1 MTKQRSAAIVDIKS
15 KQQKPD
21 NAQGLIKIAKYRIKA
36 SQHCIKVL
44 SILQKNS
51 VTFLGDVSKIQND
64 AHRGFL
70 ESLGHEV
77 LFHLPQHIIPNY
89 GEKNRLYYITST
101 YSRPQ
106 KFDYN
111 DYKKELLSCK
121 LYWKELFQKKQFLLP
136 TQKQLE
142 ETRLGIE
149 SRGLKLN
156 NSNTTNIA
164 KNKNLNVVI
173 SDEEVE
179 IKYYEHAIWKS
190 HYTKLIEIESLT
202 PEECKLSLIKE
213 SYNIY
218 DRAIAQSR
226 LEITHQEQIISALQ
240 EAINLKKNAQQ
251 NQSAPVPN
259 HVINTLRNVQ
269 QSRLKDIMA
278 GGQKTKQLLVALING
293 NTSLADEEKEEE
305 LDKVRNCEQNAE
317 YQIDCYL
324 GAEFTH
330 EEILFIRAISVIVFN
345 MIRAG
350 EIENHLGLI
359 YIPWHKIYKEC
370 GVPLRSDGE
379 GYNPRS
385 SKKIRDVLDLES
397 NLRKDIL
404 IKNDFG
410 KETGDTRFISDP
422 QPHIRLV
429 KQKNGSEALIEQHI
443 GVSLR
448 ISPYL
453 FFPNGYDDKEFQK
466 FTLIDNAA
474 LIRFKKVNKTKVGF
488 SLFIWLEKLISQQN
502 VFKILDWDT
511 IIKTLNL
518 QAEEKK
524 NPKRLKDNIERAFQN
539 MEKQKALITNFKEQK
554 GSRCQRQYYFVNSRY
569 KEKIATIKGSKGTQK
584 PRKK

>member
-1 MTKQRSAAIVDIKS
+1 MFNQEGRESYTTKYLPEKYTKEEAENNLSLWRVVAQINQISPPTIEQLKEIRCNLERQNLNNTVKTTAMKLVISETQVETRYYVEMTWNVYS
-15 KQQKPD
+15 KQIIEAESRFKEETKRS
-21 NAQGLIKIAKYRIKA
+21 LRKIANNLYNKA
-36 SQHCIKVL
+36 I
-44 SILQKNS
+44 
-51 VTFLGDVSKIQND
+51 
-64 AHRGFL
+64 
-70 ESLGHEV
+70 
-77 LFHLPQHIIPNY
+77 
-89 GEKNRLYYITST
+89 
-101 YSRPQ
+101 
-106 KFDYN
+106 N
-111 DYKKELLSCK
+111 DYLS
-121 LYWKELFQKKQFLLP
+121 
-136 TQKQLE
+136 
-142 ETRLGIE
+142 
-149 SRGLKLN
+149 
-156 NSNTTNIA
+156 
-164 KNKNLNVVI
+164 
-173 SDEEVE
+173 
-179 IKYYEHAIWKS
+179 
-190 HYTKLIEIESLT
+190 EIEAY
-202 PEECKLSLIKE
+202 K
-213 SYNIY
+213 
-218 DRAIAQSR
+218 Q
-226 LEITHQEQIISALQ
+226 EIILLQ